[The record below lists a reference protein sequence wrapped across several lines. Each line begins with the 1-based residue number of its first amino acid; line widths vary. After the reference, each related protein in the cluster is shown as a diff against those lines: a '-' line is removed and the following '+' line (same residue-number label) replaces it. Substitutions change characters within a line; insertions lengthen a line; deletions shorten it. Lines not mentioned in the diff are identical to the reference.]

1 MVWYLNR
8 RKKCCPND
16 QQLPTSVIFFVS
28 GRDSGLK
35 TENNE
40 TGIFFPAPKQWTR
53 KNRESIFE
61 EVASIIKKFRPRRCW
76 FPNSGKKMFRI
87 VYQGF
92 EQGQCRQVG
101 SAALAGWLSG

>member
-1 MVWYLNR
+1 MKPEFFFR
-8 RKKCCPND
+8 R
-16 QQLPTSVIFFVS
+16 
-28 GRDSGLK
+28 R
-35 TENNE
+35 NNGPE
-40 TGIFFPAPKQWTR
+40 

-87 VYQGF
+87 VHQGF